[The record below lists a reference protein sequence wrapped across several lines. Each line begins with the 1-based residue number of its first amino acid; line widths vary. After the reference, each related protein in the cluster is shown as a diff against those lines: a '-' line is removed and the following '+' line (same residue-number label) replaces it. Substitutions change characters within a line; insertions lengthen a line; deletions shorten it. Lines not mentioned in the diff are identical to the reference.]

1 MHRVGVDLVET
12 ARIGRA
18 LARYGDRFL
27 QRVYTPAEIAYCRGR
42 VQSLA
47 ARWAAKE
54 AVSKALGLGIG
65 FIRWRDIEVRNDV
78 RGAPFLELHGQAEA
92 VARELGLKDWA
103 ISLTHTAEQA
113 VAFVVAM

>member
-12 ARIGRA
+12 RRIGRT
-18 LARYGDRFL
+18 LERHGDRFL
-27 QRVYTPAEIAYCRGR
+27 KRVYTRAEIDYCRGR

-78 RGAPFLELHGQAEA
+78 HGAPFLELHGQAEA
-92 VARELGLKDWA
+92 MARELGLKDWA
-103 ISLTHTAEQA
+103 LSLTHTSDHA